1 MTFSNILHRIL
12 LEQED
17 RFEDLFQPL
26 SPDELVKRNGWKK
39 NDDGSYDVDGDV
51 DLSEQDLKRL
61 PVQFGKVS
69 GNFWCYENQL
79 TTLEGVPREVGG
91 NFWCI
96 YNQLTTLEGAPREV
110 GGSFDCSYNQLTTLE
125 GAPREVGGDFDC
137 SYNPISVEELKKT
150 VRRDYL

>member
-1 MTFSNILHRIL
+1 MTFSNILHRVL

-26 SPDELVKRNGWKK
+26 SPDEYAERNGWKK
-39 NDDGSYDVDGDV
+39 NEDGSYDVDGDV
-51 DLSEQDLKRL
+51 DLSEQGLKRL

-91 NFWCI
+91 
-96 YNQLTTLEGAPREV
+96 
-110 GGSFDCSYNQLTTLE
+110 
-125 GAPREVGGDFDC
+125 DFDC